1 MAHGSRNGTGQTVA
15 VPSQAHASNGTSTAH
30 DVASP
35 AKVNQKKAKRRAKEA
50 AKRQAEAQPVG
61 GDSHVQQHSP
71 LDRTTADINHTRAP
85 QQSPDPL
92 DYDDAYDGQETYEDE
107 EYYSEQDATYQG
119 QYDPAYPTGS
129 HPHVNGATKKN
140 KKKKKKTEPYPLPSR
155 HSQYASPR
163 PPPLQAP
170 ATLTARV
177 QHHNNGDRIWNTSTQ
192 QERERIKE
200 FWLSLKEEERRSLV
214 KVEKEAVLKKMK
226 EQQKHS
232 CSCTVC
238 GRKRT
243 AIEEELEVLYDAYYE
258 ELEQYADKD
267 IPWVDLLGIPP
278 PSSEMAQYQRSS
290 RLPPDR
296 QMPNNYASPPPRQLE
311 FEGSEDEPEYEEEG
325 YSEDEYSDDGDYS
338 DDEPEELPRGT
349 ADFFH
354 FGNSLTVKGAYEKW
368 TGRYHE
374 SEYMLTCVVAQA
386 EYSQLRTIY

>member
-15 VPSQAHASNGTSTAH
+15 APNQAHASNGNLTG
-30 DVASP
+30 DNVPGP

-50 AKRQAEAQPVG
+50 AKRQAEAQAVG

-71 LDRTTADINHTRAP
+71 PDCASADINHTPTP
-85 QQSPDPL
+85 QQSQDPL
-92 DYDDAYDGQETYEDE
+92 DYDDAYDGQETYDDE
-107 EYYSEQDATYQG
+107 EYYSEQDPAYQG
-119 QYDPAYPTGS
+119 RYDPAYPTGS
-129 HPHVNGATKKN
+129 HPHVNGTSKKN
-140 KKKKKKTEPYPLPSR
+140 KKKKKKTESYALPSR
-155 HSQYASPR
+155 HDQYASSR

-296 QMPNNYASPPPRQLE
+296 QMPANYASPPRQLD

-325 YSEDEYSDDGDYS
+325 YSEDEYSDEGDYS

-354 FGNSLTVKGAYEKW
+354 FGNSLTVKGACERFG
-368 TGRYHE
+368 GRNHE
-374 SEYMLTCVVAQA
+374 
-386 EYSQLRTIY
+386 